1 MRSLAHFE
9 CVSALYIMHSTMQG
23 FVGLPVG
30 LLHTAHY
37 FIVRFQ
43 HVQDGDHYH
52 RTRFPIGFV
61 QMYVRRYHV
70 VGLPVHVA
78 SSIGYV

>member
-9 CVSALYIMHSTMQG
+9 CVSALYIMHSTLMQG
-23 FVGLPVG
+23 FVDLPV
-30 LLHTAHY
+30 LYTAHY
-37 FIVRFQ
+37 FIVRYQ
-43 HVQDGDHYH
+43 HVQDGDHHY

-61 QMYVRRYHV
+61 QMDLRRYHV
-70 VGLPVHVA
+70 VGLPVHGS